1 MKKIYYVAEE
11 DFSRPTAG
19 VMRIIN
25 NCKSISYSGESEI
38 KIIGYSNESRSKFEN
53 FEIINVPRGNSLIK
67 KLFFYIL
74 RGVYIIR
81 LLKKMETP
89 DIIIFYGYYA
99 RILFPLMKFSQRNNT
114 KLIVDVAE
122 WRDYNHFFLGTFNP
136 QVLDIHIALTKL
148 IPKCDAVIAISS
160 YLENYYA
167 SKGVKTIRIPVL
179 IDSVFFQENE
189 ICYFNS
195 KDLNLIYA
203 GSPGKKDYISIIIK
217 AIESFADIDIKIKI
231 HLLGPSK
238 NDFKV
243 NFLDD
248 RVVYHGKVN
257 QKEVINYLKQAD
269 FSLLL
274 RPDKKYSNA
283 GFPTKFVESLNAGT
297 PVISNLTSDLSMYL
311 TDSYNGII
319 IKSTEKQDIID
330 AIQKSIILKR
340 NGAINQMKVNARN
353 TSKNFFYYKNY
364 TELFNNLIREV

>member
-1 MKKIYYVAEE
+1 MKKIYYISEQ
-11 DFSRPTAG
+11 DFTRPTAG
-19 VMRIIN
+19 AMRVFY
-25 NCKSISYSGESEI
+25 NCKSISYSGESDI
-38 KIIGYSNESRSKFEN
+38 KIIGYSNKSRSKIEN

-81 LLKKMETP
+81 LLKEMETP
-89 DIIIFYGYYA
+89 DIIIFYGYYS
-99 RILFPLMKFSQRNNT
+99 RILFLLMIFSKRNNI
-114 KLIVDVAE
+114 KLVVDVAE
-122 WRDYNHFFLGTFNP
+122 WPDYNHFFLGIFNP

-148 IPKCDAVIAISS
+148 IPKCNAVIAISS

-179 IDSVFFQENE
+179 IDSDVFQENE
-189 ICYFNS
+189 ICYFDSN
-195 KDLNLIYA
+195 DLNLIYA
-203 GSPGKKDYISIIIK
+203 GSPGKKDYISVIIK

-243 NFLDD
+243 DFLDD

-257 QKEVINYLKQAD
+257 QKQVINYLKQAD
-269 FSLLL
+269 FSILL

-297 PVISNLTSDLSMYL
+297 PVISNLTSDLSLYL
-311 TDSYNGII
+311 HDCYNGII
-319 IKSTEKQDIID
+319 IKSINKHDIID
-330 AIQKSIILKR
+330 AIQKSIVLKK
-340 NGAINQMKVNARN
+340 NGAINQLKINARRSSSIFHFEN
-353 TSKNFFYYKNY
+353 YSELFRNFFN
-364 TELFNNLIREV
+364 EI